1 VATTHRFHSRKPA
14 CQWDF
19 LFLVYQTTART
30 ITKDWIEYIPK
41 FHQTFLP
48 ILKVLASREQMHY
61 RELVSQ
67 VISISFGDLPA
78 ESLKLKTKSG
88 TNVLADR
95 IGWGKPYLKQAKM
108 IKYPV
113 RGQVK
118 ITSKGLE
125 ILNQVDLTLKELSND
140 PDYLACQDSKSE
152 KRSTKSM
159 KQRRINHMIYQ
170 TKKKLTLLLS

>member
-1 VATTHRFHSRKPA
+1 MATTHRFHSRKPA

-19 LFLVYQTTART
+19 LFLVYQITART

-95 IGWGKPYLKQAKM
+95 IGWGK
-108 IKYPV
+108 
-113 RGQVK
+113 RVK
-118 ITSKGLE
+118 SFLWGASEFEVPSKEKCLRLIRAHYSTSFH
-125 ILNQVDLTLKELSND
+125 LS
-140 PDYLACQDSKSE
+140 C
-152 KRSTKSM
+152 
-159 KQRRINHMIYQ
+159 
-170 TKKKLTLLLS
+170 

>member
-1 VATTHRFHSRKPA
+1 
-14 CQWDF
+14 
-19 LFLVYQTTART
+19 
-30 ITKDWIEYIPK
+30 
-41 FHQTFLP
+41 
-48 ILKVLASREQMHY
+48 
-61 RELVSQ
+61 